1 MDDNTDPDN
10 DENGSNKGKF
20 SKRKGKRSK
29 TANLQ
34 IHNEKVIEP
43 EAHIPSNAQFIGYKT
58 FVVQNIEINNINTC
72 YKMARYRLAD
82 GSIVS
87 GQLPAELKGSH
98 FGTTLRTYV
107 LYQHHHCQ
115 VTQSLLLEQ
124 LREWGVDISAG
135 QLNRLLSE
143 KYDDFH
149 QEKDD

>member
-1 MDDNTDPDN
+1 MKTTLTK
-10 DENGSNKGKF
+10 GSLASEKESAVKRLTYKF
-20 SKRKGKRSK
+20 
-29 TANLQ
+29 
-34 IHNEKVIEP
+34 INEKVIEP
-43 EAHIPSNAQFIGYKT
+43 EAHISSNAQFIGYKT

-87 GQLPAELKGSH
+87 AQLPAELKGSH

-124 LREWGVDISAG
+124 LSEWGVDISAD

-149 QEKDD
+149 QPRNISLLRSQA